1 MMRSTRIGV
10 YQMYGFGGVPM
21 GGIYR
26 KPKEMAAPP
35 NWVSYALVPNAD
47 AATEQAKKLGAQVL
61 NGPME
66 VPGGDRIAVCLDPQ
80 GVAFAVHSRKS

>member
-1 MMRSTRIGV
+1 MTV
-10 YQMYGFGGVPM
+10 TGVPM

-26 KPKEMAAPP
+26 KPKEMAAPT